1 MRTPTSCRPAQSKWD
16 FMFSVIKYF
25 FVCLWSNIV
34 NRSGKMWFSRTTLRG
49 LCPLSIPDQSFLL
62 CLKRWGLV
70 DWLKFHF
77 LHGYQGRAS
86 PCCFL
91 FFTCRYFQ
99 GFVLRPGHENLVAM
113 GAISTVA
120 DDAIKCKLTFIFHS
134 KCNGNSNDNETLI
147 AVDFNVK
154 DRSNLIHYYG
164 NGI

>member
-1 MRTPTSCRPAQSKWD
+1 MSIVNSRSK
-16 FMFSVIKYF
+16 FPSLFEKVRIGGLIEVSLFARLSRAGITLLF
-25 FVCLWSNIV
+25 FV
-34 NRSGKMWFSRTTLRG
+34 
-49 LCPLSIPDQSFLL
+49 
-62 CLKRWGLV
+62 
-70 DWLKFHF
+70 
-77 LHGYQGRAS
+77 
-86 PCCFL
+86 
-91 FFTCRYFQ
+91 FTCRYFQ

-134 KCNGNSNDNETLI
+134 KCNGNINDNETLI